1 MPDREIHFMGI
12 LANTDASI
20 LKVHLEHGFKF
31 KSLTYDQGISFVSSL
46 ERWSAPFDIMK
57 KLTMDLPCLHN
68 EEKSFYYI
76 SNVILGEVKLDDE
89 FRLTSGFPS
98 ELMDFNKNLIH
109 EYLKPSLRLMRL
121 FKEGNICMPLEYY
134 FVLGDDGVP
143 RRLMSQSGASWRT
156 LDFPEKYSLGD
167 TEVSDLEHFLK
178 RTKLPF
184 QDFLELAFENF
195 ELSYETYN
203 RGLSFLSLMISLE
216 TLFNPEAQELRYRV
230 SRNAAVLLG
239 TNSEESEQI
248 FSEVKKLYDK
258 RSKLVHTGSAKI
270 ISKEDLSKLRD
281 YVRSS
286 IKKVYSVGMKKE
298 DLLAELNSLGFGGKL
313 AGNTGEN

>member
-1 MPDREIHFMGI
+1 MPEREIHYMGI

-20 LKVHLEHGFKF
+20 LKVHLEQGFKF
-31 KSLTYDQGISFVSSL
+31 ESMTYDQGISFVSSL

-76 SNVILGEVKLDDE
+76 SNIILGEVKLDDE
-89 FRLTSGFPS
+89 FRLTSEFPS
-98 ELMDFNKNLIH
+98 ELMSFNKNLIQ

-134 FVLGDDGVP
+134 FVSGDDGVP
-143 RRLMSQSGASWRT
+143 RRLISQAGASWRT
-156 LDFPEKYSLGD
+156 LHSPEKYSLSA
-167 TEVSDLEHFLK
+167 TEISDLEHFI
-178 RTKLPF
+178 RETKLPF
-184 QDFLELAFENF
+184 QDFLELAFANF

-230 SRNAAVLLG
+230 SRNSAVLLG
-239 TNSEESEQI
+239 KNFEESEQI
-248 FSEVKKLYDK
+248 FSAIKKLYDK
-258 RSKLVHTGSAKI
+258 RSKLVHTGSAAV
-270 ISKEDLSKLRD
+270 ISKEDLAKLRD
-281 YVRSS
+281 YVRRS
-286 IKKVYSVGMKKE
+286 IEKVYSLGMKKE
-298 DLLAELNSLGFGGKL
+298 DILAELNSLGFGGKL
-313 AGNTGEN
+313 AGNTGQN